1 MNRIFIEREPIGLF
15 LLFCVPNAPILT
27 KSSYCR
33 RREGEWE
40 DGTEGPGSG
49 GGLRVPSVLTTA
61 QLSPHG
67 RSLQLRLTG
76 LGWTSCSYLLRDQ
89 GYSSPHQSGETS
101 VQCIQESH
109 KRETSSFHECQNHI
123 FHICIYLYITNHN
136 PKQDYYDLEWILH
149 YYERHSLPSFMSKN
163 DCTQKQKTAWP
174 EFWVH
179 IYNEQMLFFKLCIFQ
194 FSQQYCTMDGC
205 RKLAT
210 ASLKLGYNYFHRHTW
225 AQSKRG
231 ENHIWRPGSLKTK
244 IFFGGNGTF

>member
-1 MNRIFIEREPIGLF
+1 MYSFFFENVSEKFVLNGLM
-15 LLFCVPNAPILT
+15 PPILT
-27 KSSYCR
+27 KSSYRR

-101 VQCIQESH
+101 VMCIQESH
-109 KRETSSFHECQNHI
+109 KRWTSSFHECQNHI

-136 PKQDYYDLEWILH
+136 LKQDYYDLEWILLWKT
-149 YYERHSLPSFMSKN
+149 LPSLLHVCLNNF
-163 DCTQKQKTAWP
+163 TQKQKTALP
-174 EFWVH
+174 EFW
-179 IYNEQMLFFKLCIFQ
+179 
-194 FSQQYCTMDGC
+194 
-205 RKLAT
+205 
-210 ASLKLGYNYFHRHTW
+210 
-225 AQSKRG
+225 
-231 ENHIWRPGSLKTK
+231 
-244 IFFGGNGTF
+244 

>member
-27 KSSYCR
+27 KSSYRR

-40 DGTEGPGSG
+40 DGTEGPRSR
-49 GGLRVPSVLTTA
+49 GGLRVPGVLTTA

-109 KRETSSFHECQNHI
+109 KRWTSSFHECQNHI

-136 PKQDYYDLEWILH
+136 HIMILSES
-149 YYERHSLPSFMSKN
+149 YIVMKDIAFLPSCLN
-163 DCTQKQKTAWP
+163 DDCT
-174 EFWVH
+174 
-179 IYNEQMLFFKLCIFQ
+179 
-194 FSQQYCTMDGC
+194 
-205 RKLAT
+205 
-210 ASLKLGYNYFHRHTW
+210 
-225 AQSKRG
+225 
-231 ENHIWRPGSLKTK
+231 
-244 IFFGGNGTF
+244 